1 MPPVAN
7 YSFRMYFNYIAART
21 PDEFWKSEGKFW
33 SKKVNSFANPNSDLK
48 DATQKIIAGAAT
60 QDQKLR
66 AIYAAVQKFENTD
79 YTREHDAREDKANG
93 LGKLNSADDV
103 FKRERGNSTQ
113 LTELFIAMARAAG
126 MQADAML
133 VPDRSKEVFLSQWLN
148 MDQFDDLIAIVNVDG
163 KDVYFDP
170 GERYCPYAHLAWQH
184 QFLQGL
190 RQKGNETAVAD
201 VPGEGYKSN
210 TVSRVANLNLD
221 STGLITGKI
230 DMGYVGPSA
239 LRWRHTALRGDD
251 ESLKHELRTS
261 LEAMIPHTLE
271 IKDITVANVADYEQP
286 LKVTYRVEG
295 TVGSWTGKR
304 LVVPADLFFVNHKT
318 TFPHEKREI
327 AVDFNYPQLV
337 LDALRINFPSNFSIE
352 AAPPTAKYGFKQLAA
367 YGMTVESAPTS
378 FTTRREY
385 ALGDIYVLPT
395 EYSQLRT
402 FYSQFETNDQ
412 QSIVLKSNATPTT
425 TASASP
431 AAN

>member
-1 MPPVAN
+1 
-7 YSFRMYFNYIAART
+7 
-21 PDEFWKSEGKFW
+21 
-33 SKKVNSFANPNSDLK
+33 
-48 DATQKIIAGAAT
+48 
-60 QDQKLR
+60 
-66 AIYAAVQKFENTD
+66 
-79 YTREHDAREDKANG
+79 
-93 LGKLNSADDV
+93 
-103 FKRERGNSTQ
+103 
-113 LTELFIAMARAAG
+113 
-126 MQADAML
+126 
-133 VPDRSKEVFLSQWLN
+133 
-148 MDQFDDLIAIVNVDG
+148 
-163 KDVYFDP
+163 
-170 GERYCPYAHLAWQH
+170 
-184 QFLQGL
+184 
-190 RQKGNETAVAD
+190 
-201 VPGEGYKSN
+201 
-210 TVSRVANLNLD
+210 
-221 STGLITGKI
+221 
-230 DMGYVGPSA
+230 MGYVGPSA